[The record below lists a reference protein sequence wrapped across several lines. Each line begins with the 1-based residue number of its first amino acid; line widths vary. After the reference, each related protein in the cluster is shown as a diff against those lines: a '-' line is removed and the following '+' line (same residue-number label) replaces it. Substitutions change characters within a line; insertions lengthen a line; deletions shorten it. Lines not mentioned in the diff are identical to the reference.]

1 MITVYAYIYQNK
13 LGTDI
18 ELFNYYNDACQY
30 LVKELVESDFGG
42 FCLNY
47 KDMKES
53 INKYNTLMSPD
64 YDLIECDPDENY
76 SYYGDDVLFNS
87 YDDYVKFKVF
97 VMNASNEDE
106 YIQNFPYELI
116 NNEKMV
122 EHINDFLLEIYRDD
136 YLHISI
142 VEKAIR

>member
-1 MITVYAYIYQNK
+1 MSVFMYIYQNR
-13 LGTDI
+13 LETDI
-18 ELFNYYNDACQY
+18 ELFNYYSDACEY

-53 INKYNTLMSPD
+53 INKYDTIMGPE
-64 YDLIECDPDENY
+64 YDLIESDSDEDN

-87 YDDYVKFKVF
+87 YDDYVKFKVY

-122 EHINDFLLEIYRDD
+122 EYINILLLEKYRDGCVE
-136 YLHISI
+136 ISI
-142 VEKAIR
+142 VEKTIR